1 MKRIYKKALLLIPF
15 AISLQANY
23 SNAQIYQVDSN
34 SHQLNDV
41 IISENRL
48 KIPFGSQN
56 RNITILDKE
65 QIDALPVQSLNEL
78 LTYITG
84 VDVRQRGPFGSQ
96 ADISIDGGTFEQVTV
111 LVNGIKMN
119 DPQTGHN
126 TMNIPIPVNA
136 IDRIEVLRGA
146 SARIYGVNSL
156 TGAINIITTQPNRT
170 GAEVQVNGGTN
181 FIKNEENDSKNY
193 YSQGVHLMGSY
204 ADEIQNHL
212 VAGSSQNSTGHRYNT
227 AFKNQKIFYQ
237 GNMNID
243 PRNNITVMGGYVYNN
258 FGSNGFYAAPIDK
271 ESLEITETA
280 IGSISYKSQLNER
293 LSISPQV
300 SYRYSYDDYRFY
312 RDDLSKSR
320 NQHYVHSFSPE
331 INANYQTS
339 YGEFGAGLEG
349 RFEKINS
356 SNLGN
361 NKRDN
366 LGAYAEF
373 RTEEIENIQISA
385 GAYVNYNSAF
395 GWRVYPGLDVG
406 YSLSDDWKV
415 YVNTGTGQRLPSFTD
430 LHYDTP
436 GNMGNE
442 NLLPENAWYAEGGI
456 KYNTGNLTM
465 NASYFYREID
475 NFIDWVRNDAQ
486 DPWNSQNFLKNNVKG
501 LSFNAD
507 YRLKRSED
515 WSILTGIGYTYLD
528 ANVKQKNNL
537 YTFSK
542 YGLENL
548 KHQATAKLLV
558 AYKSFHFTATERFQ
572 ERLAKKSYF
581 LTDARIAYGFQRYNL
596 FVDASNLFNTE
607 YIEIAMAPMPGRW
620 YNIGL
625 KLAL

>member
-1 MKRIYKKALLLIPF
+1 MKQIYKKVLFVIPF
-15 AISLQANY
+15 AICLQADY
-23 SNAQIYQVDSN
+23 SNAQINQSDSN
-34 SHQLNDV
+34 SHQLSDV
-41 IISENRL
+41 IINENRL

-56 RNITILDKE
+56 RNITILDRE
-65 QIDALPVQSLNEL
+65 QIEALPAQSLNEL
-78 LTYITG
+78 LTYMNG

-126 TMNIPIPVNA
+126 TMNLSIPMNA
-136 IDRIEVLRGA
+136 IERIEVLRGS

-156 TGAINIITTQPNRT
+156 TGAIIIITIQPHRT
-170 GAEVQVNGGTN
+170 GAELQINGGTN
-181 FIKNEENDSKNY
+181 FNKNEENNSRNY
-193 YSQGVHLMGSY
+193 YSQGIQLMGSY
-204 ADEIQNHL
+204 ADETQNHL
-212 VAGSSQNSTGHRYNT
+212 LAGSSQNSTGHRYNT

-237 GNMNID
+237 GNMSLDAHNS
-243 PRNNITVMGGYVYNN
+243 ITIMGGYVYNN

-271 ESLEITETA
+271 ESLEVTETA
-280 IGSISYKSQLNER
+280 IVSVGYKSQINPR
-293 LSISPQV
+293 FSIAPQL

-312 RDDLSKSR
+312 RNDLSKSR
-320 NQHYVHSFSPE
+320 NQHYAHSFSPE

-366 LGAYAEF
+366 IGAYAEF
-373 RTEEIENIQISA
+373 RTEEIENIQIST

-395 GWRVYPGLDVG
+395 GWRVYPGLDIG
-406 YSLSDDWKV
+406 YSLSNDWKI
-415 YVNTGTGQRLPSFTD
+415 YINTGTGQRLPSFTD

-442 NLLPENAWYAEGGI
+442 NLLPEHAWYAEGGV
-456 KYNTGNLTM
+456 KYKKSNLTM

-475 NFIDWVRNDAQ
+475 NFIDWVRNDSK
-486 DPWNSQNFLKNNVKG
+486 DPWNSQNFLKNKVKG

-507 YRLKRSED
+507 YRLKRSKN
-515 WSILTGIGYTYLD
+515 WSVLTGIGYTYLD
-528 ANVKQKNNL
+528 SEQAKKNNL

-558 AYKSFHFTATERFQ
+558 AYQNVQFTATERFQ
-572 ERLAKKSYF
+572 ERLTKKSYF
-581 LTDARIAYGFQRYNL
+581 LTDARLAYNLQRYKL
-596 FVDASNLFNTE
+596 FIDASNLFNTE
-607 YIEIAMAPMPGRW
+607 YIEIATAPMPGRW
-620 YNIGL
+620 YNLGVKVEL
-625 KLAL
+625 